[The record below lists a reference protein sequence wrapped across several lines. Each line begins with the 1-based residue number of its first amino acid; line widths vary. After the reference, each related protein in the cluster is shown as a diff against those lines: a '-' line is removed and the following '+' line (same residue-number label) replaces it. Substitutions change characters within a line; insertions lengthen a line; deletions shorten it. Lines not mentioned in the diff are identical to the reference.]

1 MPPWRATLSSMIF
14 ISALFSGLMRAETA
28 DFAVTGARIYTMNPL
43 NPVVSAIGVK
53 GRKVLAGGDNIE
65 RYPGPL
71 TRRIDAKGL
80 TTVPG
85 LIDSPVHMRSLGNT
99 LEILDLRAA
108 KSAEEIAAIVGQAAR
123 SRKPGEWIRGRSW
136 DQTTFPSRQ
145 FPNADLLT
153 KAAPDNPVYLTRVDG
168 HAAWVNRKALEIADI
183 NSSTPD
189 PPGGKIL
196 PGILIDRA
204 QALVSRHIPADTP
217 AQIAQHIARAAAECA
232 RLWLTTVHDAA
243 VTAQDLA
250 AYRKL
255 IADGELPV
263 RVYGMIGGEGP
274 LWREFLQRGPE
285 LGARLTVRSIKLYAD
300 AALGSRGAA
309 LLAPYSDDPGNTGL
323 LLTQQADIERRA
335 HEALA
340 HGFQVNT
347 HAIGDRGHRTAL
359 QAYAAALK
367 GKNDARFRI
376 EHAQVVAL
384 EDFPLFAKYSIIAS
398 MQTTH
403 ATSDMRWAEARLGPD
418 RIKRAYAWQRFVSI
432 V

>member
-53 GRKVLAGGDNIE
+53 DGKVLAAGDNME
-65 RYPGPL
+65 RYLGPS

-80 TTVPG
+80 TIVPG
-85 LIDSPVHMRSLGNT
+85 LIDSHVHMRSLGDS

-123 SRKPGEWIRGRSW
+123 SRKPADWIRGRSW

-145 FPNADLLT
+145 FPNAPLLPN
-153 KAAPDNPVYLTRVDG
+153 AAPHHPLYLTRVDG

-217 AQIAQHIARAAAECA
+217 AQIAQHIARAAVDCA
-232 RLWLTTVHDAA
+232 RLGLTTLHDAA
-243 VTAQDLA
+243 VTPQ
-250 AYRKL
+250 
-255 IADGELPV
+255 
-263 RVYGMIGGEGP
+263 
-274 LWREFLQRGPE
+274 
-285 LGARLTVRSIKLYAD
+285 T
-300 AALGSRGAA
+300 
-309 LLAPYSDDPGNTGL
+309 LAPYPNL
-323 LLTQQADIERRA
+323 L
-335 HEALA
+335 
-340 HGFQVNT
+340 
-347 HAIGDRGHRTAL
+347 
-359 QAYAAALK
+359 
-367 GKNDARFRI
+367 
-376 EHAQVVAL
+376 
-384 EDFPLFAKYSIIAS
+384 P
-398 MQTTH
+398 
-403 ATSDMRWAEARLGPD
+403 
-418 RIKRAYAWQRFVSI
+418 
-432 V
+432 